1 MRQKFTFEIDAKK
14 GRLTLSEAAEADPGT
29 FLRLHFEEYDLDEM
43 KGAAAKGKDTFIE
56 ILRRKNLFPSLF
68 LAEKLSDAFSSFIK
82 EGGEKLVMD
91 YDDVDSFPSLE
102 VPEEEEDEDEDVEL
116 DKLLTTEDS
125 DLSEDD
131 IKEIDPEDD
140 TPKFR
145 VDDNSEQEN

>member
-14 GRLTLSEAAEADPGT
+14 GRLTLSESAEADPGT
-29 FLRLHFEEYDLDEM
+29 FLKLHFEEYGLDEM
-43 KGAAAKGKDTFIE
+43 KEAAAKGKDTFIE

-68 LAEKLSDAFSSFIK
+68 LAEKLFGAFGSLIA

-91 YDDVDSFPSLE
+91 YDDIDSFPS
-102 VPEEEEDEDEDVEL
+102 PEAAEAEEDEDVEL
-116 DKLLTTEDS
+116 DELLSTDDS

-131 IKEIDPEDD
+131 IKEIDSDDD

>member
-14 GRLTLSEAAEADPGT
+14 GKLTLSESAEADPGT
-29 FLRLHFEEYDLDEM
+29 FLKLHFEEYDLDEM
-43 KGAAAKGKDTFIE
+43 KELAAKGKDSFIG

-68 LAEKLSDAFSSFIK
+68 LAEKLFDAFSSLIA

-91 YDDVDSFPSLE
+91 YDDIDSFPSPE
-102 VPEEEEDEDEDVEL
+102 SAEEEEDENVEL
-116 DKLLTTEDS
+116 DELLTTEDS

-140 TPKFR
+140 TPKFQI
-145 VDDNSEQEN
+145 DNNSEQEN

>member
-14 GRLTLSEAAEADPGT
+14 GRLTLSESAEADPGT
-29 FLRLHFEEYDLDEM
+29 FLKLHFEEYDLDEM
-43 KGAAAKGKDTFIE
+43 KEAAAKGKDTFIE

-68 LAEKLSDAFSSFIK
+68 LAERLSDAFDSFIK
-82 EGGEKLVMD
+82 EGGEKFVME
-91 YDDVDSFPSLE
+91 YDDIDSFPSLE
-102 VPEEEEDEDEDVEL
+102 VIEEEEEEDVAL
-116 DKLLTTEDS
+116 DKLLATEDS

>member
-14 GRLTLSEAAEADPGT
+14 GRLTLSESAEADPGT
-29 FLRLHFEEYDLDEM
+29 FLKLHFEEYDLEEM
-43 KGAAAKGKDTFIE
+43 KDVAAKGKDAFIE

-68 LAEKLSDAFSSFIK
+68 LAERLFDAFSSLIK

-91 YDDVDSFPSLE
+91 YDDIDSFPSPE
-102 VPEEEEDEDEDVEL
+102 AAEEEEDEDVEL
-116 DKLLTTEDS
+116 DTLLSTDDN

-131 IKEIDPEDD
+131 IKEIDSEDD

>member
-14 GRLTLSEAAEADPGT
+14 GRLTLSESAEADPGT
-29 FLRLHFEEYDLDEM
+29 FLKLHFEEYDLDEM
-43 KGAAAKGKDTFIE
+43 KDAAAKGKDAFIE

-68 LAEKLSDAFSSFIK
+68 LAGKLSDAFASLIK

-102 VPEEEEDEDEDVEL
+102 SAEEEEEDEDVEL
-116 DKLLTTEDS
+116 EKLLTTDDN

>member
-14 GRLTLSEAAEADPGT
+14 GKLTLSESAEADPGT
-29 FLRLHFEEYDLDEM
+29 FLKLHFEEYDLEEM
-43 KGAAAKGKDTFIE
+43 KAVAVKGQDAFIE

-68 LAEKLSDAFSSFIK
+68 LAEKLFGAFTSLIA

-91 YDDVDSFPSLE
+91 YDDIDSFPSLE
-102 VPEEEEDEDEDVEL
+102 VAEAEEDEDVEL
-116 DKLLTTEDS
+116 DKLLSTDDN

-140 TPKFR
+140 TPKFQI
-145 VDDNSEQEN
+145 DKNSEQEN